1 MARSGRTL
9 PVNVDGAMAALLLDL
24 GIPPELGNTFFMMA
38 RVPGL
43 VAHVYEE
50 ATRERPMRRIHPT
63 DHEYD
68 GAMPDEN

>member
-1 MARSGRTL
+1 
-9 PVNVDGAMAALLLDL
+9 
-24 GIPPELGNTFFMMA
+24 MMA

-50 ATRERPMRRIHPT
+50 QTRERPMRRIHPT

-68 GAMPDEN
+68 GQ